1 MAGVIAELA
10 KSTPEQLSALSEAF
24 AEGGDAAKQA
34 WLQSLGAMSKEED
47 NPVTAIAEKIAADTS
62 MTEAVT
68 EQVTAATTA
77 LSAME
82 DNFTTIGA
90 QAVQGLINGLASKSG
105 ALEAQ
110 MRALAAIMT
119 RTFTVTLRIQSPS
132 KVFRSYGAFISE
144 GLADGIRSE
153 LDGVK
158 HASLDAATASQSA
171 FTDTPYLTH
180 TSAIRET
187 KGVRSAAAAPSAAPV
202 VQNIYAQKQTPAQ
215 MLREA
220 KFLQERAVLIGV

>member
-1 MAGVIAELA
+1 MA
-10 KSTPEQLSALSEAF
+10 
-24 AEGGDAAKQA
+24 DA
-34 WLQSLGAMSKEED
+34 
-47 NPVTAIAEKIAADTS
+47 AEKIAADTRL
-62 MTEAVT
+62 TEAV
-68 EQVTAATTA
+68 EGQVTAATTA
-77 LSAME
+77 LGAME
-82 DNFTTIGA
+82 GNFTTIGA

-105 ALEAQ
+105 ALEGQ

-158 HASLDAATASQSA
+158 HASLDAAAASQSG
-171 FTDTPYLTH
+171 FTDAPYLTN
-180 TSAIRET
+180 TSAVRET
-187 KGVRSAAAAPSAAPV
+187 KSTRSAAAATPAAPV
-202 VQNIYAQKQTPAQ
+202 VQNIYAQKQSPAQ